1 MTAFEVN
8 KNGGLHL
15 SVQQSRHKVST
26 NRQGGVALAIVV
38 WFIAGMSLLV
48 AGIVSHARV
57 DTKMAQL
64 HIARA
69 KAAAAGDGAIQLM
82 LADMTTGK
90 AGLSVSKGLPSGE
103 YRLGNIKVVVKLVPT
118 AGLIDLNS
126 VSGPILASL
135 FAATGR
141 LGPSEAQIIADNVI
155 KWRSSKSRRVK
166 FAAMEDLL
174 RVDGVTRTLLDAIHD
189 YIVVGGS
196 GRRGTQWS
204 LSSGAVLAIMQ
215 EANPKKAEE
224 ILRQRESLFEGV
236 TEPGAEAGNRAILG
250 DNLRADATVYY
261 GDQAWLR
268 RRWVSMKQAGVSQL
282 PWHSRRVEAPRV
294 IQTGIVPN

>member
-1 MTAFEVN
+1 MTAFEIN
-8 KNGGLHL
+8 KNGGLPL
-15 SVQQSRHKVST
+15 RVRQFRHKVST

-69 KAAAAGDGAIQLM
+69 KTAAAGDGAIQLM
-82 LADMTTGK
+82 LADLTTGK
-90 AGLSVSKGLPSGE
+90 AGLSVSKGVPSSE
-103 YRLGNIKVVVKLVPT
+103 YQLGNIKVVVKLVPA

-135 FAATGR
+135 FAASGS
-141 LGPSEAQIIADNVI
+141 LGSSEAQIIADNVI
-155 KWRSSKSRRVK
+155 KWRSSKSRRTT

-174 RVDGVTRTLLDAIHD
+174 RVEGVTRTLLDAIRD
-189 YIVVGGS
+189 YVVVGES
-196 GRRGTQWS
+196 GQRGTQWS
-204 LSSGAVLAIMQ
+204 LSTGAVLAIMQ

-224 ILRQRESLFEGV
+224 ILRQRDSL
-236 TEPGAEAGNRAILG
+236 TEPGAEAGKRAILG
-250 DNLRADATVYY
+250 DSLRADATVYY

-268 RRWVSMKQAGVSQL
+268 RRWISMKQAGASQL
-282 PWHSRRVEAPRV
+282 PWHSRRAEAPRV